1 MRLTGEWSSNS
12 SQAQIGHSW
21 TLFVKQFLSSD
32 TSFASFWDFSF
43 SLENSFFN
51 LVLWSF
57 IFSIFASFLA
67 FALSALI
74 WILPHSSVFVLRSFS
89 NFSIWARYDFA
100 LVWRF
105 SILRDKRRFVF
116 SSSFERPL
124 FLSRRTCNRGSKFRW
139 TSDSHFRLSSKLNI
153 PISKNW
159 CLNIVFHYRYASDVQ
174 S

>member
-21 TLFVKQFLSSD
+21 ALFESIFLLSLDFLADFVKQFLSSD

-43 SLENSFFN
+43 SLEISFFN
-51 LVLWSF
+51 LVMRSF
-57 IFSIFASFLA
+57 IFSISASFLA

-124 FLSRRTCNRGSKFRW
+124 FLSRRTCNRGSKFGW
-139 TSDSHFRLSSKLNI
+139 TSDSLFLLRS
-153 PISKNW
+153 
-159 CLNIVFHYRYASDVQ
+159 
-174 S
+174 